1 MAHDHE
7 RSAIKGTTGMH
18 TRPAMETVRGDTPRG
33 TGALRAPMRLVTL
46 LTGAACLVL
55 FPAVAT
61 AATQAQS
68 PAIGIGI
75 AFATLVVMF
84 ALVAAMWRRFARQFR
99 RSARPRWEDW
109 G

>member
-1 MAHDHE
+1 MAHDHT
-7 RSAIKGTTGMH
+7 RSAITRTSGRKRPVIGTG
-18 TRPAMETVRGDTPRG
+18 RREAARG
-33 TGALRAPMRLVTL
+33 TGALRAPMRLIAML
-46 LTGAACLVL
+46 SAAACLVL

-84 ALVAAMWRRFARQFR
+84 AIVAAMWRRFARQFR